1 MNVKLIF
8 RADADKIAYYSTII
22 FKRKMQAFFHLQ
34 LLIYIFNE
42 LPLNIPTLSLMSNTI
57 FTLIKYTSNQ
67 LYINGLF
74 TYTISTIIC
83 NCAIILPSSQQMPS
97 KIVLANVPVGIWS
110 LLEHKTLQVA
120 NI

>member
-1 MNVKLIF
+1 MKLIF
-8 RADADKIAYYSTII
+8 RVDTDKIAYYSTVI

-42 LPLNIPTLSLMSNTI
+42 LPLHIPTLSLMTNTI
-57 FTLIKYTSNQ
+57 FTPIKYTSNQ

-74 TYTISTIIC
+74 TYTVSTNVC

-97 KIVLANVPVGIWS
+97 KIVLVNVPVAI
-110 LLEHKTLQVA
+110 
-120 NI
+120 